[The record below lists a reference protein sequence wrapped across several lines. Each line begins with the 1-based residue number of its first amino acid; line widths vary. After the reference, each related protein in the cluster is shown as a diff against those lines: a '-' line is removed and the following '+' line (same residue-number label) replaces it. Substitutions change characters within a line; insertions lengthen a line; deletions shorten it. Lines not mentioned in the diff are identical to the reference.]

1 MKRRLLSN
9 RKGLHTV
16 VGAIFFVLIVLSFAT
31 GTFLWTLTQNIS
43 YNQSVLE
50 SNRIDQDRLIEK
62 IKVDVCNYTVLSNN
76 IVQVNTTFINEGP
89 VAMQFV
95 NLWVYDSTMETYGF
109 NDTIDETLS
118 VNLKPGEEKSI
129 VATVFVDRANNYH
142 TFSSWFITAR
152 GNLIP
157 LEAQEI
163 QTVVVAE
170 VAKGVGAMA
179 LEFDEFRYFTYEST
193 QKLGDYPNGTR
204 SFNIPQNTYI
214 AFGCYLTN
222 LDPSEQTITIDS
234 HSLFWQPGRTGV
246 AESSWFIVNVS
257 SNGTIADDF
266 TQINVDYGE
275 TKRLVFASG
284 KDLGIGAFTR
294 QATPNVE
301 TTVGTFILLHGTLGS
316 RGYAQ
321 NIPFVSIFIS

>member
-1 MKRRLLSN
+1 MKRRFLTD

-16 VGAIFFVLIVLSFAT
+16 VGAIFFVLIVLTFAT

-43 YNQSVLE
+43 YNQGVLE

-62 IKVDVCNYTVLSNN
+62 IKVDACNYTVLSNN
-76 IVQVNTTFINEGP
+76 MVQVNTTLINEGP
-89 VAMQFV
+89 VATQFV

-118 VNLKPGEEKSI
+118 VNLKPGEEKRL
-129 VATVFVDRANNYH
+129 VATVVVDKANNYH

-157 LEAQEI
+157 LEAQEV
-163 QTVVVAE
+163 QMVVIAD

-179 LEFDEFRYFTYEST
+179 LEFDEFRHFTYESS
-193 QKLGDYPNGTR
+193 QKLGDYPNGTLG
-204 SFNIPQNTYI
+204 FNMPKNTYI
-214 AFGCYLTN
+214 AVGCYLTN
-222 LDPSEQTITIDS
+222 LDPSEQMITIDS
-234 HSLFWQPGRTGV
+234 HSLFWQPGRSGV
-246 AESSWFIVNVS
+246 SESNWFIVNVS
-257 SNGTIADDF
+257 PNGTIADNF
-266 TQINVDYGE
+266 SQISIDYGE
-275 TKRLVFASG
+275 TKRLVFASS
-284 KDLGIGAFTR
+284 KDLGIGSFAR

-316 RGYAQ
+316 KGYAQ